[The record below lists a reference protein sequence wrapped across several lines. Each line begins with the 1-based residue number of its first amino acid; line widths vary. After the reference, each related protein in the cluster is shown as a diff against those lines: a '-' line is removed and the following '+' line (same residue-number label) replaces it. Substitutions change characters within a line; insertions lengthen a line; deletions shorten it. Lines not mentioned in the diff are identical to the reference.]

1 MVTDA
6 NEVEPSRNWTLP
18 VAEPP
23 SIELTIADKV
33 IEPAVVALMAVNV
46 VVVVA
51 WLTSKVVLPISVVV
65 DPAGRPV
72 HLKVTTPVKPSE
84 ENTERVTGML

>member
-18 VAEPP
+18 VAVPP
-23 SIELTIADKV
+23 SMELTIADKV
-33 IEPAVVALMAVNV
+33 IEPAVVALMAVSV

-51 WLTSKVVLPISVVV
+51 WLTSSVVLPVSAVV
-65 DPAGRPV
+65 DPVGKKLTESVCGPAPSTLPAGGV
-72 HLKVTTPVKPSE
+72 
-84 ENTERVTGML
+84 